1 MDVWLYLFTNL
12 MNGIMGIILLIGGY
26 KIFDWLTPKW
36 DFSHIIE
43 NANLAGAIII
53 ASFIAGLAWVV
64 SSATF

>member
-1 MDVWLYLFTNL
+1 MDIWLYLFTNL
-12 MNGIMGIILLIGGY
+12 MNGLMGIILLIGGY

-43 NANLAGAIII
+43 NGNIAGAVII

>member
-1 MDVWLYLFTNL
+1 
-12 MNGIMGIILLIGGY
+12 MGIILLIGGY